1 MANRAVILTTHSMEE
16 CEALCSRIGI
26 LVNGAMKCIG
36 PSQHLKSRFGRG
48 FQVDISTASND
59 SAAARSFLLQHFPEA
74 EKLEDYAGKMKYKI
88 LHKKAGGA
96 GGASSPG
103 LGDKAAWRLKD
114 IFALIERHKESVGI
128 SEYSVSQTSLEQ
140 VFIQFARKGDHEE
153 FGGKLAAHPD
163 DEEEEGKEEWDTDA
177 PAGRH
182 PRSSSMGIHRVS
194 SFETEDP
201 SQRIAVTPSSFGY
214 IPADSGNRG
223 INF

>member
-59 SAAARSFLLQHFPEA
+59 SANARAFLLQHFPEA

-88 LHKKAGGA
+88 LHKKGQGA

-153 FGGKLAAHPD
+153 FGGKLSAHPD
-163 DEEEEGKEEWDTDA
+163 DEEEGKEEWDTDA
-177 PAGRH
+177 EGRP
-182 PRSSSMGIHRVS
+182 PRSGSMGIHRVS
-194 SFETEDP
+194 SFETEDR
-201 SQRIAVTPSSFGY
+201 SQRIVTPSSFGY
-214 IPADSGNRG
+214 IPADSNNRG